1 MNNKMLY
8 YILRDIDFRLQVYIE
23 EVLEDSPDSPEH
35 SAVYVNN
42 LIRCYIEIMNEL
54 GTKLSFND
62 VKGYILCSGFS
73 EDDYKVFEDKRNV
86 EAVYY
91 IGEQF

>member
-1 MNNKMLY
+1 MDEKMLN
-8 YILRDIDFRLQVYIE
+8 YILKDIDFRLQFYID
-23 EVLEDSPDSPEH
+23 EVLNDSLDVPEH

-42 LIRCYIEIMNEL
+42 LIKCYIKIMNEL
-54 GTKLSFND
+54 RNKISFED

-73 EDDYKVFEDKRNV
+73 EDDYNLFEGKRII
-86 EAVYY
+86 ESEYY